1 LRKFPK
7 RQLEAEENPEFWNSA
22 YYHLA
27 QSQQTAEFTPT
38 MAAPGFESLES
49 RYSVHETIDR
59 LEALLGLK
67 GIKVFARL
75 DQAAEAQAVG
85 IPMRPMV
92 LLIFGDPKTGS
103 PLMDEYPSL
112 AIDLPLKALAWKS
125 REGKVYLSF
134 NSADYLAERHH
145 LAGKPFKAVEA
156 LFAQAASA
164 TVLSP
169 E

>member
-1 LRKFPK
+1 
-7 RQLEAEENPEFWNSA
+7 
-22 YYHLA
+22 
-27 QSQQTAEFTPT
+27 

-59 LEALLGLK
+59 LEALLASK

-75 DQAAEAQAVG
+75 DQASEAQAVG
-85 IPMRPMV
+85 IALRPMV

-112 AIDLPLKALAWKS
+112 AIDLPLKALAWRS

-134 NSADYLAERHH
+134 NSADYLADRHQ

-164 TVLSP
+164 SVLSP
-169 E
+169 K

>member
-1 LRKFPK
+1 
-7 RQLEAEENPEFWNSA
+7 
-22 YYHLA
+22 
-27 QSQQTAEFTPT
+27 
-38 MAAPGFESLES
+38 MATPGFESFES

-59 LEALLGLK
+59 LEASLGSK

-92 LLIFGDPKTGS
+92 LLIFGDPKTGT
-103 PLMDEYPSL
+103 PLMEEYPSL

-125 REGKVYLSF
+125 SEEKVYLSF
-134 NSADYLAERHH
+134 NSADYLAERHQ

-156 LFAQAASA
+156 LFARATGASGGA
-164 TVLSP
+164 
-169 E
+169 

>member
-1 LRKFPK
+1 M
-7 RQLEAEENPEFWNSA
+7 
-22 YYHLA
+22 
-27 QSQQTAEFTPT
+27 T
-38 MAAPGFESLES
+38 APGFESLES
-49 RYSVHETIDR
+49 HYSVHETIDR
-59 LEALLGLK
+59 LESLLGSK

-75 DQAAEAQAVG
+75 DQAAEAQAVS

-112 AIDLPLKALAWKS
+112 AIDLPLKALAWRS

-134 NSADYLAERHH
+134 NSADYLAERHQ

-156 LFAQAASA
+156 LFAQAVSASFP
-164 TVLSP
+164 SP
-169 E
+169 K